1 MRKPTH
7 GESKTRLY
15 SIWGDMISRCNPG
28 NRCSVGY
35 GERGITVCDE
45 WKRYENFAE
54 WARNNGYDDTLT
66 IERTDVNGNYEPSNC
81 KWIPKNKQIRN
92 RRNTIYVEYNGQKMS
107 LADACEKAELPYM
120 LVFNRIY
127 KYKWPV
133 KRALEI
139 GAIRN

>member
-1 MRKPTH
+1 MGKTLH

-15 SIWGDMISRCNPG
+15 SIWGDMLSRCNPS
-28 NRCSVGY
+28 NKCSVGY

-45 WKRYENFAE
+45 WKKYENFAH
-54 WARNNGYDDTLT
+54 WAKNNGYNDTLT
-66 IERTDVNGNYEPSNC
+66 IERINVNGNYEPSNC
-81 KWIPKNKQIRN
+81 KWIPNSKQIRN
-92 RRNTIYVEYNGQKMS
+92 RRNTIYVNYNGENIS
-107 LADACEKAELPYM
+107 LAEACEKAELPYM

-127 KYKWPV
+127 KYKWSV